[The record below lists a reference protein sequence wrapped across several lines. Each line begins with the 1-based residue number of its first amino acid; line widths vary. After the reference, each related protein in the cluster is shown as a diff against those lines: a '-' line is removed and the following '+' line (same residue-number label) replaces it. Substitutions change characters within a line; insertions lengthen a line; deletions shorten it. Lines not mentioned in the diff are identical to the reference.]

1 MFLIPIHLGIFL
13 SLFVEINVVIGMQCQ
28 RCKNT
33 DPKYFAYDHG
43 IYYCRKCIAFGRLDV
58 GEKPKVPQVSHV
70 VYKKGYHLDF
80 EMTALQKAAAEKTL
94 TYLKQ
99 EKSVFVYAAT
109 GAGKTEMTLES
120 ISYYLSQ
127 GKKVGFAISRRQVVL
142 EICQRLKKTF
152 PSLSVIAVT
161 QGYTD
166 IVDGDLIVCTTHQLY
181 RYPYT
186 FDLLIMDEVDAFP
199 YANNDLLQEIA
210 QQACIGQFLYLSA
223 TPDAFSLEQ
232 IQTGKM
238 EMVTLFKRPHG
249 HPLIL
254 PVVHKGSIWIQIF
267 WIFYYCNKW
276 KNKQVLLFM
285 PTKREVQLFYRFFAC
300 FYSCAYIHSASQD
313 KDEIMAKFHQ
323 KAFRILLCTTLLERG
338 ITVPSVQVIVYRADH
353 PVFTCASLIQIYGR
367 VGRSFKDPEGEGVCL
382 CQSVNPSI
390 QDCLK
395 QLRQMNQSV

>member
-1 MFLIPIHLGIFL
+1 
-13 SLFVEINVVIGMQCQ
+13 
-28 RCKNT
+28 
-33 DPKYFAYDHG
+33 
-43 IYYCRKCIAFGRLDV
+43 
-58 GEKPKVPQVSHV
+58 
-70 VYKKGYHLDF
+70 
-80 EMTALQKAAAEKTL
+80 
-94 TYLKQ
+94 
-99 EKSVFVYAAT
+99 
-109 GAGKTEMTLES
+109 MTLES

-142 EICQRLKKTF
+142 EICQRLKKAF

-232 IQTGKM
+232 IQAGKM
-238 EMVTLFKRPHG
+238 EMITLFKRPHG